1 MEDIGEQEG
10 EEDGGEG
17 GDGEGTISTGRQTKR
32 KLDMFQK
39 GAAGCNNN
47 DDNGDDDGVG
57 GSGSSSSSS
66 STVVIAPPPTT
77 RVVRVRYKG
86 AWWPGIHILHGS
98 KGLRRAGLQGVM
110 VARAAAEEK
119 KHEERRLK
127 KCSANASMDPLVWA
141 SGDKQLLFFFDGTI
155 G

>member
-1 MEDIGEQEG
+1 MEEIGERDG
-10 EEDGGEG
+10 GEDGGEG
-17 GDGEGTISTGRQTKR
+17 DGEGAISVGRQTKR
-32 KLDMFQK
+32 KLMFQK
-39 GAAGCNNN
+39 GAAGNNN
-47 DDNGDDDGVG
+47 DDDDGDDSVG
-57 GSGSSSSSS
+57 GSGSSS
-66 STVVIAPPPTT
+66 TVVVAPPPTT